1 VRLVV
6 RGAAETD
13 IAEAARWY
21 ELRSS
26 GLGSE
31 FLRAVDVALAEI
43 IRMPERYPV
52 VRGTARRALLR
63 RFPYAIYFVATPDL
77 VSVFACLHARR
88 HPRHCTTPQ
97 FWLGLQADYDLDV
110 AADELGERLERE
122 VQVRAKASRGGS

>member
-6 RGAAETD
+6 RGAAEAD

-21 ELRSS
+21 EQRSP

-31 FLRAVDVALAEI
+31 FLRAVDVTLAEI

-52 VRGTARRALLR
+52 VHGKARRALLR
-63 RFPYAIYFVATPDL
+63 RFPYAVYFVAISDL

-88 HPRHCTTPQ
+88 DPRH
-97 FWLGLQADYDLDV
+97 WR
-110 AADELGERLERE
+110 ERGEAHR
-122 VQVRAKASRGGS
+122 